1 MSYLNKNTSV
11 LGLRNAKHLL
21 RRASFIYTKEVLTEF
36 ATLTPE
42 EAFNKLIEDQTDKWA
57 APYDPRPETAPDGYW
72 LSSPNL
78 PNSFDGQFR
87 KRRIVTSWWWY
98 NAINQNSLRQKMT
111 FFLHTSFT
119 VSKDNGAG
127 TSTHFYDHMK
137 LLDFYAFGNIKTLS
151 KKITFD
157 NAMLD
162 YLNNTQNNARNPNE
176 NYAREFLELFTIL
189 KAEQIGSGDY
199 TNYTEL
205 DVQQAAKV
213 FSGIKTQVD
222 RSLVDTDTNLPIGR
236 IQINTHDKED
246 KTFSHAFDDTIIKG
260 KDTDDGVVE
269 ELSDFVEMVFSKE
282 ATAVSFIRKLY
293 RYFVKSEWEEEI
305 ETNVIIPLAKELQDN
320 DYEILP
326 IVKKL
331 LISNHFY
338 DLDDT
343 DASNEIIGSILK
355 SPLQLLNEITSF
367 FKLDIP
373 DPDTDV
379 EEFYSFFNFI
389 HNFYLAA
396 GGMNLWSPDS
406 VAGYPAHYQA
416 PDFDRHWFSS
426 NTVLAR
432 YKLIESFLTGRNK
445 IRYNGKINVELN
457 ITTFIQTTITNPSLA
472 NDLITELADHL
483 YPESISEERKAY
495 FAQNLLE
502 GFADFYWTDAW
513 VTFERTN
520 DDTIVKTRLSALITQ
535 MINAPEFQLM

>member
-1 MSYLNKNTSV
+1 MSYLNKNTNV

-21 RRASFIYTKEVLTEF
+21 RRASFNYTKEALKEF
-36 ATLTPE
+36 TNLTPE
-42 EAFNKLIEDQTDKWA
+42 EAFNKLIEEQSDKWA
-57 APYDPRPETAPDGYW
+57 APYDPRPENDPHGYW
-72 LSSPNL
+72 ISSPNL

-98 NAINQNSLRQKMT
+98 NAIHQNSLKQKMT

-119 VSKDNGAG
+119 VAKDGGAG
-127 TSTHFYDHMK
+127 TSTHFYDHLK
-137 LLDFYAFGNIKTLS
+137 LLDFYAFGNIKTLA

-157 NAMLD
+157 NSMLD
-162 YLNNTQNNARNPNE
+162 YLNNTQNNAKNPNE

-189 KAEQIGSGDY
+189 KAEQVGSGDY

-222 RSLVDTDTNLPIGR
+222 RSLIDTDTNLPIGR
-236 IQINTHDKED
+236 IKLNTHDKED
-246 KTFSHAFDDTIIKG
+246 KTFSHAFNNITIKG
-260 KDTDDGVVE
+260 KDTEEGVVE
-269 ELSDFVEMVFSKE
+269 ELNDFVEMVFSKD

-293 RYFVKSEWEEEI
+293 RYFVKSEWEEDI
-305 ETNVIIPLAKELQDN
+305 ETNVIIPLAKDLQDN
-320 DYEILP
+320 NYEILP

-331 LISNHFY
+331 LLSNHFY
-338 DLDDT
+338 DLEDT
-343 DASNEIIGSILK
+343 DATNEIIGSILK

-373 DPDTDV
+373 DPETNA
-379 EEFYSFFNFI
+379 EEFFSFFNFI
-389 HNFYLAA
+389 HSFYLAA
-396 GGMNLWSPDS
+396 AGMNLWSPDS

-432 YKLIESFLTGRNK
+432 YKLIESFLSGRNR
-445 IRYNGKINVELN
+445 IRYNSKINTELN
-457 ITTFIQTTITNPSLA
+457 ITQFIQTNITNPSLA
-472 NDLITELADHL
+472 NDLITELADYL

-513 VTFERTN
+513 ISYERTN
-520 DDTIVKTRLSALITQ
+520 DDTIVKTRLNALITQ

>member
-36 ATLTPE
+36 AALTPE
-42 EAFNKLIEDQTDKWA
+42 EAFNKLTEDQTNKWA

-189 KAEQIGSGDY
+189 KAEQVGSGDY

-246 KTFSHAFDDTIIKG
+246 KTFSHAFDDTIIQG

-338 DLDDT
+338 DLDDA

-355 SPLQLLNEITSF
+355 SPLQLLNEIASF

-389 HNFYLAA
+389 HSFYLAA

>member
-36 ATLTPE
+36 AALTPE
-42 EAFNKLIEDQTDKWA
+42 EAFNKLTEDQTNKWA

-189 KAEQIGSGDY
+189 KAEQVGSGDY

-246 KTFSHAFDDTIIKG
+246 KTFSHAFDDTIIQG

-305 ETNVIIPLAKELQDN
+305 ETNVIIPLAKDLQDN

-338 DLDDT
+338 DLDDA

-355 SPLQLLNEITSF
+355 SPLQLLNEIASF

-389 HNFYLAA
+389 HSFYLAA